1 MEHEPGFSTTTMVAE
16 VEKNRE
22 QYTSLLNQLAEKELK
37 EITNLR
43 NFRLLNSSAALL
55 TIISIVITII
65 CLINKRKRKMEDF
78 YLKLENESN

>member
-1 MEHEPGFSTTTMVAE
+1 MEQELGFATFTMIAE

-37 EITNLR
+37 GITNLR
-43 NFRLLNSSAALL
+43 NFRLLISSATLL

>member
-1 MEHEPGFSTTTMVAE
+1 MEQELGFATTTMVAE

-43 NFRLLNSSAALL
+43 NFRLLISSAALL

-78 YLKLENESN
+78 YRKLENESN

>member
-1 MEHEPGFSTTTMVAE
+1 MEQELGFATFTMIAE

-43 NFRLLNSSAALL
+43 NFRLLISSATLL

-65 CLINKRKRKMEDF
+65 CLINK
-78 YLKLENESN
+78 

>member
-1 MEHEPGFSTTTMVAE
+1 MEQELGFATSTMIAE

-43 NFRLLNSSAALL
+43 NFRLLISSATLL
-55 TIISIVITII
+55 TIIAIVITII

>member
-1 MEHEPGFSTTTMVAE
+1 MEQELGFATSTMIAE

-22 QYTSLLNQLAEKELK
+22 QYTSLLNQLAEKKLK

-43 NFRLLNSSAALL
+43 NFRLLISSATLL